1 MSYTIS
7 TRLDKKEIIEIESF
21 AKQED
26 LDKSTFVKKLLHK
39 SLEEYKV
46 ERAFKLYKEGK
57 VSLRKAAVLA
67 EKSLWEMLEL
77 MKKYDVYLN
86 YDVEEF
92 ERDLKNINT
101 RENRRFSVPR
111 KFKKFSLEK

>member
-1 MSYTIS
+1 MSYIIS
-7 TRLDKKEIIEIESF
+7 TRLDKKEINEIESF

-46 ERAFKLYKEGK
+46 EWAFKLYKEGK

-86 YDVEEF
+86 YDVGEF
-92 ERDLKNINT
+92 ERDLKNIN
-101 RENRRFSVPR
+101 
-111 KFKKFSLEK
+111 EK